1 MDIVKSNSEFTLRL
15 NSFFY
20 GNPCPENPEYV
31 RIFPYICS
39 KATPAVQFY
48 DCTFATEEYK
58 RKAARVYLSY
68 MFKQLHVYTYES
80 SFYAYF
86 KEGRKQEFT
95 MKEYSELGSHLVFAL
110 FTVL

>member
-1 MDIVKSNSEFTLRL
+1 M

-20 GNPCPENPEYV
+20 GNPMPENPETV
-31 RIFPYICS
+31 RIYPFICS
-39 KATPAVQFY
+39 KMHPGVQFI

-68 MFKQLHVYTYES
+68 LYKQIHVYTYEV

-86 KEGRKQEFT
+86 K
-95 MKEYSELGSHLVFAL
+95 
-110 FTVL
+110 